1 MYYLFSV
8 YFTTLVF
15 SVFNDSAAWDMLDK
29 PGADPEDVST
39 AREYLIGKDI
49 REISRHHNGFKG
61 VTVLNVLVYDV
72 NKVHQFSVLFSHAC
86 L

>member
-1 MYYLFSV
+1 MKTFIFGRIGVSTPEMYYLFSV

-39 AREYLIGKDI
+39 AREYLIGKDM
-49 REISRHHNGFKG
+49 REIPRHHSGFKG
-61 VTVLNVLVYDV
+61 ATNL
-72 NKVHQFSVLFSHAC
+72 KFAG
-86 L
+86 